1 MAYVKQLLLLV
12 LADWCTMSVRSSLT
26 IHFFG
31 CHLDHFLVQLQ
42 LPLFISRQAS
52 EKEQSS
58 MFCMTVT
65 VIYMVAPIVRDN
77 SFVLRDIAR
86 PSSMLHESDVMNP
99 GVITVGHWGSV
110 SLNSHGLQCPIA
122 AFQSVADLGFEQHL
136 EETPSGSLDWTLPSC
151 NSSHGFHCK
160 NRSSSTNKQLCW
172 HVSNPGGRLCVFFAA
187 LYFFFFVRL
196 HKQASTFFI
205 AH

>member
-26 IHFFG
+26 IHFFV

-99 GVITVGHWGSV
+99 GVITVGH
-110 SLNSHGLQCPIA
+110 
-122 AFQSVADLGFEQHL
+122 
-136 EETPSGSLDWTLPSC
+136 
-151 NSSHGFHCK
+151 
-160 NRSSSTNKQLCW
+160 
-172 HVSNPGGRLCVFFAA
+172 
-187 LYFFFFVRL
+187 
-196 HKQASTFFI
+196 
-205 AH
+205 